1 MSVHTIQAKKEARA
15 NVWEQMKALMQKV
28 NGRDMTAEE
37 IQTFDQLEADLDR
50 RGKEIEAEERF
61 DALSSALDKVE
72 TDPIVVPG
80 PTGDAKRDKQ
90 YEEVFW
96 RFMRFGGSDLDTDQR
111 QLLRSG
117 WRQFDDT
124 QKRAQ
129 GVGTNSAG
137 GYFVPQGFRQ
147 IIVETMKFFGAVRSV
162 AQVITT
168 DSGQTLPWPTNDD
181 TANVGAILAEN
192 TQMTQQ
198 DVTLGQ
204 AQLGAYTYTSKLVLV
219 SWQLLQDSIFDVPGF
234 LGRKLGERIGR
245 IQNQHFTTG
254 TGSSQPLGVQTNA
267 TVGKTGTTGQTT
279 SVIYD
284 DLIDLI
290 HSVDPAYRRQAGQ
303 RARFMLHDLSLAKAR
318 KLKDSQNRP
327 LWEPSVQAGVPD
339 TLLGYALEV
348 NNDMPQMAANAKS
361 ILFGDFESAY
371 VIRDVL
377 DIQTIRLDERYA
389 DFLQSGFFAFARTD
403 ATLQDAAAVKAYQN
417 SAT

>member
-147 IIVETMKFFGAVRSV
+147 IIVETMKFFGAVRLV

-192 TQMTQQ
+192 TQVSEQ
-198 DVTLGQ
+198 DVAWTQKTLG
-204 AQLGAYTYTSKLVLV
+204 AFMYTSKLVRV
-219 SWQLLQDSIFDVPGF
+219 SFQLMQDSAFDVEGE
-234 LGRKLGERIGR
+234 LRDMLGERIAR

-254 TGSSQPLGVQTNA
+254 A
-267 TVGKTGTTGQTT
+267 GTTEPQGLVTGATSGVTAASQTAIT
-279 SVIYD
+279 ADEIISLV
-284 DLIDLI
+284 
-290 HSVDPAYRRQAGQ
+290 HSVDPAYRTSG
-303 RARFMLHDLSLAKAR
+303 RARFMTSDTVIATVR
-318 KLKDSQNRP
+318 KLKDSAGQY
-327 LWEPSVQAGVPD
+327 LWQPSLQAGVPD
-339 TLLGYALEV
+339 SLFGYPVEV
-348 NNDMPQMAANAKS
+348 NQDMPAATAGLKPVA
-361 ILFGDFESAY
+361 FGDFNEGY
-371 VIRDVL
+371 LIRDVRGFQL
-377 DIQTIRLDERYA
+377 LRMDERYA
-389 DFLQSGFFAFARTD
+389 DYLQVGFLGFSRSD
-403 ATLQDAAAVKAYQN
+403 GLVRNAAAYRVLTMA
-417 SAT
+417 AA